1 MYTVPSKKFTII
13 SILPKK
19 KKSIVSDIYFASIAF
34 SLNTKELLLQAP
46 KQVEKPFAF
55 VNL

>member
-19 KKSIVSDIYFASIAF
+19 KKSIVSGIYFASITF
-34 SLNTKELLLQAP
+34 SLNTKELLLQAS
-46 KQVEKPFAF
+46 KQVQKPFAF

>member
-19 KKSIVSDIYFASIAF
+19 KKSIVSDIYFASIAL
-34 SLNTKELLLQAP
+34 SLKTKELLQAP